1 MSENMQETQHKY
13 SFISVQWYD
22 DAKIG
27 IFIHFGVYSV
37 PSFKSEWFWWY
48 WKSENPVH
56 QDVRDFMKE
65 NYPPGFTYQDF
76 AKDLR

>member
-1 MSENMQETQHKY
+1 MLTILTNFPSN
-13 SFISVQWYD
+13 FCLQWYD

-27 IFIHFGVYSV
+27 IFIHFGVFSV

-48 WKSENPVH
+48 WKSDHPVH
-56 QDVRDFMKE
+56 QDVRDFMKS

-76 AKDLR
+76 AKDFR